1 LPSGLAPRVNLAGIS
16 TYIKL
21 SGPDAPDDMR
31 KAPVTQAW
39 LSVSDDKLAQSTGA
53 YFYHQKLREPNA
65 AARDAK
71 VQDALLVICG
81 RLSRVRLS

>member
-1 LPSGLAPRVNLAGIS
+1 V
-16 TYIKL
+16 
-21 SGPDAPDDMR
+21 R

-39 LSVSDDKLAQSTGA
+39 LAVSDDKLAQSTGA

-71 VQDALLVICG
+71 VQTALLETC
-81 RLSRVRLS
+81 RQLSGVHLS